1 MQTTNSRTLGIV
13 LLVMCGL
20 VLVFWMGYCASMR
33 VMRYEEVAGFR
44 LPPGDALAG
53 EHAFHELGCAQ
64 CHSVSGSTVYRRP
77 ADASELHVVLGGP
90 VHVVKTYGE
99 LVTAII
105 HPDESIRPDV
115 LRKMAE
121 EDPHTP
127 MPDLTRK
134 MTTRQMIDL
143 VTYLQAQYKV
153 QLPEYPRNYYPY
165 GMEGLDH

>member
-1 MQTTNSRTLGIV
+1 MQSTNSRAVGIG
-13 LLVMCGL
+13 LLVLSGL
-20 VLVFWMGYCASMR
+20 VLIFWMGYCTSMR
-33 VMRYEEVAGFR
+33 VMRYEQVAGFR

-53 EHAFHELGCAQ
+53 EHAFHELGCAS
-64 CHSVSGSTVYRRP
+64 CHSVAGSKVYPKP
-77 ADASELHVVLGGP
+77 ADPNAFHVVLGGP

-115 LRKMAE
+115 LKKMAE
-121 EDPHTP
+121 ADPHTP

-143 VTYLQAQYKV
+143 VTYLQGQYRV
-153 QLPEYPRNYYPY
+153 ELPEYPRNYYPY
-165 GMEGLDH
+165 GVEGLSR

>member
-1 MQTTNSRTLGIV
+1 MGIV
-13 LLVMCGL
+13 LLVLCGL

-53 EHAFHELGCAQ
+53 EHAFHELGCVQ
-64 CHSVSGSTVYRRP
+64 CHSVSGSTVYPRP
-77 ADASELHVVLGGP
+77 ADAGEFHVVLGGP

-121 EDPHTP
+121 ENPHTP
-127 MPDLTRK
+127 MPDLTRR

-143 VTYLQAQYKV
+143 VTYLQEQYTVK
-153 QLPEYPRNYYPY
+153 LPEYPRNYYPY
-165 GMEGLDH
+165 GVEGLQR

>member
-1 MQTTNSRTLGIV
+1 MQQTNSRNLGIG
-13 LLVMCGL
+13 LLVAAGL
-20 VLVFWMGYCASMR
+20 LLVFWMGYCTSMR
-33 VMRYEEVAGFR
+33 VMRYEQVAGFR

-53 EHAFHELGCAQ
+53 EHAFHELGCAS
-64 CHSVSGSTVYRRP
+64 CHSVAGSAVYKRP
-77 ADASELHVVLGGP
+77 EDANELHVVLGGP

-105 HPDESIRPDV
+105 HPDESIRPEV
-115 LRKMAE
+115 MRKLAS

-143 VTYLQAQYKV
+143 VTYLQSQYRV
-153 QLPEYPRNYYPY
+153 ELPEYPRNYYPY
-165 GMEGLDH
+165 GVEGLEY